1 MKRLTFLAAL
11 SFLAGPAAATPES
24 AADASA
30 ASSLAAIGDLGQLN
44 GQALACGEMAIASE
58 AKKLAIRHAPKTRR
72 YGESF
77 EEETNAAFLAQG
89 QMGHAPC
96 PTASTFSGR
105 LNELSE
111 RLQTLLPA
119 AAQ

>member
-1 MKRLTFLAAL
+1 MKRLTLLAAL
-11 SFLAGPAAATPES
+11 SLLTGPAAAT
-24 AADASA
+24 ANA
-30 ASSLAAIGDLGQLN
+30 ASTLAAIADLGQLN
-44 GQALACGEMAIASE
+44 GQALACGEMAIAGE
-58 AKKLAIRHAPKTRR
+58 AKKMAIRHAPKTRR

-89 QMGHAPC
+89 EKGHAPC

-105 LNELSE
+105 LDELSE